1 MRILVLSRTAW
12 RKDNSFGNTYSNIFS
27 NMENIQIANIY
38 LGDGIPDP
46 DNKNVESYYCISE
59 KEMTKSVLKPRKKSN
74 QVGTRVVIDDAEKG
88 SAIEEN
94 YEKAMVQMKKKRWPL
109 FYIARELVWK
119 FGQTNLDDMM
129 RFVNEFKPDVI
140 FLSFYYA
147 AYVDR
152 IALYIKSKIDIPL
165 VLEAA
170 IDIYSLKQLSF
181 DPFFWINRFN
191 IRRMIRKTVKK
202 SEKLYVISEKMKR
215 DYERMLHI
223 NCGVL
228 YKFPDRGRKQYDY
241 LDAKVPL
248 NFLYAGNIGVG
259 RWKSLAALGT
269 YLERS
274 RLGKLNIY
282 TPTPLTKEMETAL
295 TSAVV
300 HPPVS
305 SKDVIGLQNGA
316 DVLVHAESFDLKS
329 KLEVRYSISTKIM
342 DYLSIGRCIFA
353 IGPKDI
359 ASIEYLC
366 KNDLALIAN
375 TENDIDKIVHQIYRD
390 PSIVTQYAK
399 KADLYI
405 DTLMSIPTQQEILRN
420 DLSTIVERYKKN
432 F

>member
-12 RKDNSFGNTYSNIFS
+12 RKDNSFGNTYSNIFG

-59 KEMTKSVLKPRKKSN
+59 KEMTKSILKPRKKSN
-74 QVGTRVVIDDAEKG
+74 QVGTRVVIDGAEKG

-228 YKFPDRGRKQYDY
+228 YKFPDRGRKQHDY

-259 RWKSLAALGT
+259 RWKSLAVLGT

-274 RLGKLNIY
+274 
-282 TPTPLTKEMETAL
+282 
-295 TSAVV
+295 
-300 HPPVS
+300 
-305 SKDVIGLQNGA
+305 Q
-316 DVLVHAESFDLKS
+316 VLL
-329 KLEVRYSISTKIM
+329 
-342 DYLSIGRCIFA
+342 YLI
-353 IGPKDI
+353 
-359 ASIEYLC
+359 
-366 KNDLALIAN
+366 
-375 TENDIDKIVHQIYRD
+375 Q
-390 PSIVTQYAK
+390 
-399 KADLYI
+399 
-405 DTLMSIPTQQEILRN
+405 LRVQS
-420 DLSTIVERYKKN
+420 L
-432 F
+432 